1 MDCPYYRVCR
11 VRLKVFLGQGEM
23 FMDGAGNKSIDNYQ
37 KENIELRIKN
47 IELQKIEDSYN
58 SPPNKTA
65 KK

>member
-1 MDCPYYRVCR
+1 
-11 VRLKVFLGQGEM
+11 
-23 FMDGAGNKSIDNYQ
+23 MDGAGNKSIDNYQ